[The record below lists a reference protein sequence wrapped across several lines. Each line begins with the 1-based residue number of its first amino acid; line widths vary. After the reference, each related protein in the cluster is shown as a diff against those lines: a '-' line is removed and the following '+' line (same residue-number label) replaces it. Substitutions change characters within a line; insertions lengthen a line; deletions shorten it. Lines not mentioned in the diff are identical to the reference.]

1 MSGGASVRTLTEAER
16 FVGEHLNAGAVVV
29 LPEVGPVPAPIAD
42 LVAVLPPAHAGRLL
56 LRDSRRKR
64 ARSRART

>member
-42 LVAVLPPAHAGRLL
+42 LLAVLPPAHAGRLL
-56 LRDSRRKR
+56 LMLLRDSRRKR
-64 ARSRART
+64 ART

>member
-16 FVGEHLNAGAVVV
+16 
-29 LPEVGPVPAPIAD
+29 PIAD
-42 LVAVLPPAHAGRLL
+42 LLAVLPPAHAGRLLML

>member
-16 FVGEHLNAGAVVV
+16 FIGEHPRAGEVVL
-29 LPEVGPVPAPIAD
+29 LPEVGPVPAPVAD
-42 LVAVLPPAHAGRLL
+42 LLMSLPPAHAGRLLML

-64 ARSRART
+64 ART

>member
-1 MSGGASVRTLTEAER
+1 MSGGASVRTLAEAER

-42 LVAVLPPAHAGRLL
+42 LLAVLPPAHAGRLL
-56 LRDSRRKR
+56 MLLRDSRRKR
-64 ARSRART
+64 ART